1 MQGQLVR
8 ASVVKAGYRLVR
20 GLVAGLLLVSVGCGY
35 ALAGRGSFLP
45 TEIQVVG
52 IPQLQNQS
60 TFFNVE
66 QVLSEKLRTEFI
78 GRGKFRVVAAAAGAD
93 AVLTGTVTS
102 ISVQP
107 VGFTDQQLA
116 SRYLFVMTM
125 KVDFTEVG
133 SGRVLWQNDALVFR
147 ETYELTVRAGSAV
160 EGATFLDQ
168 ERASFDRI
176 ASDVART
183 VVTAIVEA
191 F

>member
-1 MQGQLVR
+1 MAL
-8 ASVVKAGYRLVR
+8 ALTAG
-20 GLVAGLLLVSVGCGY
+20 GCGY

-45 TEIQVVG
+45 PEIRIVG

-78 GRGKFRVVAAAAGAD
+78 GRGKFRVLSDAAGAD
-93 AVLTGTVTS
+93 AVLTGTVLN
-102 ISVQP
+102 IIVQP

-116 SRYLFVMTM
+116 SRYLFTMTM
-125 KVDFTEVG
+125 KIEFTEAITN
-133 SGRVLWQNDALVFR
+133 RILWQNDALIFR
-147 ETYELTVRAGSAV
+147 ESYELSLSSGTGIV

-168 ERASFDRI
+168 QRSSFDRI
-176 ASDVART
+176 ATDVART
-183 VVTAIVEA
+183 VVTSIVEA

>member
-1 MQGQLVR
+1 MC
-8 ASVVKAGYRLVR
+8 VVALS
-20 GLVAGLLLVSVGCGY
+20 LLSSACGY

-45 TEIQVVG
+45 AEVRIVG
-52 IPQLQNQS
+52 IPQLLNQS

-66 QVLSEKLRTEFI
+66 QILSEKLRTEFI
-78 GRGKFRVVAAAAGAD
+78 GRGKFSVLPEAAGAD
-93 AVLTGTVTS
+93 AVLTGTVTG

-116 SRYLFVMTM
+116 SRYLFTLTM
-125 KVDFTEVG
+125 RVAFTQT
-133 SGRVLWQNDALVFR
+133 STSTVLWSNDSLVFR
-147 ETYELTVRAGSAV
+147 ETYDLTVRGTNAV
-160 EGATFLDQ
+160 DGATFIDQ